1 MGLFGKLKEV
11 LRKTKESLSKKLV
24 ELFAKNKLGDYMV
37 NVARESISDVDLTI
51 LVVEPIASIGP
62 QEEGLIDKIKSSHC

>member
-24 ELFAKNKLGDYMV
+24 ELFAKNKLGDEFYEELEDILISV
-37 NVARESISDVDLTI
+37 GCQRQDCDEHRGKYQGRGYRREVQ
-51 LVVEPIASIGP
+51 G
-62 QEEGLIDKIKSSHC
+62 